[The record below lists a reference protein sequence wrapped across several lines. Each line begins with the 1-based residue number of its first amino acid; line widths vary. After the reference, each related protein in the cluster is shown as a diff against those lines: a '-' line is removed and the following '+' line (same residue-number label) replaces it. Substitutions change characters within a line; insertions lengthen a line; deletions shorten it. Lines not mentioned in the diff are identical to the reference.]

1 MSCTVFKSTNTV
13 DQSIN
18 VFPPVGYISNV
29 RILRNYDV
37 ENGDI
42 LKFRNDNPKEFKVI
56 GGTLTC
62 ASLGI
67 IDPVT
72 EGILNPAS
80 EVTLKLDAGRDYAYL
95 SWKDKGRIIGFNPLD
110 DSDFFGAYPDY
121 SLGIHTEGA
130 TSINAICMRMGS
142 FNQRVN
148 SWDVSQVIDAE
159 YGFAGAINFDR
170 EINWNAPQ
178 LFSTRNLL
186 MNAAKF
192 NKDITIKGAKPTN
205 MSFMFQGTSSFN
217 SKLNIDTSNCNNFS
231 GMFLNTSKFNQPL
244 TNFDFSKAILISNM
258 FNYATS
264 FNQPIDF
271 GNMPLLQ
278 AANYLFANSNFNS
291 SIKFNAPILQSVSGW
306 FSDNPKFNNTI
317 VGSFRSVVNMSYFF
331 WNASSFNKPINDWD
345 IRNVLS
351 FVGFIRGATSF
362 NQDLS
367 LWPAKFNVN
376 SNMADVSAAPNWST
390 ENYDKYLNAL
400 WLDVGTTR
408 QNEWAIGTS
417 PKTVYATV
425 KQSAAS
431 QAAVSGLIGAGWTI
445 MDGGLV

>member
-18 VFPPVGYISNV
+18 VFPPKGYVSNV
-29 RILRNYDV
+29 RIMRNHDV
-37 ENGDI
+37 GNGDI
-42 LKFRNDNPKEFKVI
+42 FKFRNDNPKEFKVV
-56 GGTLTC
+56 GGALTC

-95 SWKDKGRIIGFNPLD
+95 SWKDKDRILGWDPLD
-110 DSDFFGAYPDY
+110 GIYFFGAYPDY
-121 SLGIHTEGA
+121 SLGIHTDGA
-130 TSINAICMRMGS
+130 TSINAICIKIGG

-148 SWDVSQVIDAE
+148 SWDVSEVIDAG
-159 YGFAGAINFDR
+159 YCFAGAINFDR
-170 EINWNAPQ
+170 EINWDAPK
-178 LFSTRNLL
+178 LSGAYNLL
-186 MNAAKF
+186 MGAAKF
-192 NKDITIKGAKPTN
+192 NKDITIRGAKPTN
-205 MSFMFQGTSSFN
+205 ISFMFQAAASFN
-217 SKLNIDTSNCNNFS
+217 SKLNIDTSNCDNFT
-231 GMFLNTSKFNQPL
+231 GMFLSASKFNQPL
-244 TNFDFSKAILISNM
+244 TNFDFSKAVLMGDMLS
-258 FNYATS
+258 YATS

-278 AANYLFANSNFNS
+278 KAGYIFSNSNFNS
-291 SIKFNAPILQSVSGW
+291 SIKFNAPILQDASGW
-306 FSDNPKFNNTI
+306 FLNNPKFDNTI
-317 VGSFRSVVNMSYFF
+317 IGSFRSVVHMGYFF
-331 WNASSFNKPINDWD
+331 WNAFSFNKPINDWD

-351 FVGFIRGATSF
+351 FIGFMQGATSF

-417 PKTVYATV
+417 PKTVYALA
-425 KQSAAS
+425 KRSAAS
-431 QAAVSGLIGAGWTI
+431 QTAVSGLVGAGWTI

>member
-37 ENGDI
+37 DNGDI

-72 EGILNPAS
+72 EGTFNPTN
-80 EVTLKLDAGRDYAYL
+80 EITLKLDAGRDYAYL
-95 SWKDKGRIIGFNPLD
+95 SWKDKDRILGFDPLD
-110 DSDFFGAYPDY
+110 GSHFLGAYLDY

-130 TSINAICMRMGS
+130 PSINAICMVMDG

-148 SWDVSQVIDAE
+148 SWDVSQVTDAG
-159 YGFAGAINFDR
+159 YCFAGAINFDR
-170 EINWNAPQ
+170 EINWNSPK
-178 LFSTRNLL
+178 LL
-186 MNAAKF
+186 SINNFLMSAAKF

-205 MSFMFQGTSSFN
+205 MSFMLQGAASFN
-217 SKLNIDTSNCNNFS
+217 SKLNIDTSNCDNFA
-231 GMFLNTSKFNQPL
+231 GMFLSASKFNQPL
-244 TNFDFSKAILISNM
+244 TNFDFSKAVLMNNM
-258 FNYATS
+258 FSLTTS

-278 AANYLFANSNFNS
+278 EAYYLFSDSNFNS
-291 SIKFNAPILQSVSGW
+291 SIKFNAPMLRNVSGW
-306 FSDNPKFNNTI
+306 FSGNPKFNNTI
-317 VGSFRSVVNMSYFF
+317 VGSFRSVVSMDFFF

-345 IRNVLS
+345 IRNVLT
-351 FVGFIRGATSF
+351 FQGFMQGATSF

-376 SNMADVSAAPNWST
+376 SNMADVSVAPNWST

-400 WLDVGTTR
+400 WFDVGTTR
-408 QNEWAIGTS
+408 QNEWVIGTS
-417 PKTVYATV
+417 PKTVYALA
-425 KQSAAS
+425 KRSAAS

-445 MDGGLV
+445 VDGGLV

>member
-18 VFPPVGYISNV
+18 VFPPKGYVSNV
-29 RILRNYDV
+29 RIVRNQDV

-42 LKFRNDNPKEFKVI
+42 FKFRNDNPKEFKVV

-72 EGILNPAS
+72 EGILNPAR
-80 EVTLKLDAGRDYAYL
+80 EVTLKLDEGRDYAYL
-95 SWKDKGRIIGFNPLD
+95 SWKDKDRIMGFEPLD
-110 DSDFFGAYPDY
+110 GAQFFGAYPDY
-121 SLGIHTEGA
+121 SLGIHTDGA
-130 TSINAICMRMGS
+130 TSINGICMMMGG

-148 SWDVSQVIDAE
+148 SWDMGQVVNAG
-159 YGFAGAINFDR
+159 YCFSGAINFDR
-170 EINWNAPQ
+170 EINWDAPK
-178 LFSTRNLL
+178 LL
-186 MNAAKF
+186 NIAFLLVGATKF
-192 NKDITIKGAKPTN
+192 NKDITIRGAKPTT
-205 MSFMFQGTSSFN
+205 MPSMLHGASSFN
-217 SKLNIDTSNCNNFS
+217 SKLNIDTSNCDNFAWMFS
-231 GMFLNTSKFNQPL
+231 GASKFNQPL
-244 TNFDFSKAILISNM
+244 TNFDFSKAVLISNM

-264 FNQPIDF
+264 FDQPIDF

-278 AANYLFANSNFNS
+278 LADYLFANSNFNS
-291 SIKFNAPILQSVSGW
+291 PIKFNAPILQNVSGW

-317 VGSFRSVVNMSYFF
+317 VGSFRSVVNMDFFF

-345 IRNVLS
+345 IRNVLT
-351 FVGFIRGATSF
+351 FQGFMHGATSF

-367 LWPAKFNVN
+367 LWPEKFNVN
-376 SNMADVSAAPNWST
+376 SNMAGVSSAPNWST

-425 KQSAAS
+425 KRSAAS

-445 MDGGLV
+445 IDGGLV

>member
-18 VFPPVGYISNV
+18 VFPPKGYVSNV
-29 RILRNYDV
+29 RILRNSDAD
-37 ENGDI
+37 NGDI
-42 LKFRNDNPKEFKVI
+42 FKFRNDSAKEFKVV

-72 EGILNPAS
+72 EGTFNPTN
-80 EVTLKLDAGRDYAYL
+80 EITLKLDAGRDYAYL
-95 SWKDKGRIIGFNPLD
+95 SWKDKDRILGFDPLD
-110 DSDFFGAYPDY
+110 GSYFLGAYPDY
-121 SLGIHTEGA
+121 SLGIHTDGA
-130 TSINAICMRMGS
+130 TSINGICMRIEG

-148 SWDVSQVIDAE
+148 SWDVSQVTDAG
-159 YGFAGAINFDR
+159 YCFADAINFDR
-170 EINWNAPQ
+170 EINWDAPK
-178 LFSTRNLL
+178 LLSVNNLL
-186 MNAAKF
+186 MNAAKL
-192 NKDITIKGAKPTN
+192 NKDITIRGAKPTN
-205 MSFMFQGTSSFN
+205 MSFMLHGAASFN
-217 SKLNIDTSNCNNFS
+217 SQLNVDTSNCDNFT
-231 GMFLNTSKFNQPL
+231 GVFFGASKFNQPL
-244 TNFDFSKAILISNM
+244 TNFDFSKAVLIGSM
-258 FNYATS
+258 FSYATS

-278 AANYLFANSNFNS
+278 RADYIFASSGFNS
-291 SIKFNAPILQSVSGW
+291 PIKFNAPILQDAQGW
-306 FSDNPKFNNTI
+306 FSDNSKFNNTI
-317 VGSFRSVVNMSYFF
+317 IGSFRSVVHMGYFF
-331 WNASSFNKPINDWD
+331 WNAFSFNKPINDWD

-351 FVGFIRGATSF
+351 FIGFMQGATSF

-417 PKTVYATV
+417 PKTVYALA
-425 KQSAAS
+425 KRSAAS
-431 QAAVSGLIGAGWTI
+431 QTAVSGLVGAGWTI

>member
-18 VFPPVGYISNV
+18 VFPPKGYISNV
-29 RILRNYDV
+29 RIIRNQDV

-42 LKFRNDNPKEFKVI
+42 LKFRSDNPKEFKVI

-72 EGILNPAS
+72 EGILNPAN
-80 EVTLKLDAGRDYAYL
+80 EVTLKLDEGRDYAYL
-95 SWKDKGRIIGFNPLD
+95 SWKDKDRILGFDPLD
-110 DSDFFGAYPDY
+110 GSHFFGAYIDY
-121 SLGIHTEGA
+121 SLGVHTEGA
-130 TSINAICMRMGS
+130 TSINAICMKKGD

-148 SWDVSQVIDAE
+148 SWDVSQVEDAG
-159 YGFAGAINFDR
+159 YCFAIAINFDR
-170 EINWNAPQ
+170 EINWNAPK
-178 LFSTRNLL
+178 LLSTHNLL
-186 MNAAKF
+186 TYATKF

-205 MSFMFQGTSSFN
+205 ISSMLQGAASFN
-217 SKLNIDTSNCNNFS
+217 SKLNIDTSNCDNFS
-231 GMFLNTSKFNQPL
+231 GMFLEASKFNQPL
-244 TNFDFSKAILISNM
+244 TNFDFSKAVLISNM

-264 FNQPIDF
+264 FDQPIDF

-278 AANYLFANSNFNS
+278 NAGYLFANSNFNS
-291 SIKFNAPILQSVSGW
+291 PIKFNAPILQDVSGW
-306 FSDNPKFNNTI
+306 FSGNPKFNNTI
-317 VGSFRSVVNMSYFF
+317 VGSFRSVVTMDFFF

-345 IRNVLS
+345 IRNVLT
-351 FVGFIRGATSF
+351 FQGFLQGATSF

-376 SNMADVSAAPNWST
+376 SNIAGASSAPNWST

-408 QNEWAIGTS
+408 QNEWANGTS

-425 KQSAAS
+425 KRSAAS
-431 QAAVSGLIGAGWTI
+431 QSAVSGLIGAGWTI
-445 MDGGLV
+445 IDGGLV

>member
-18 VFPPVGYISNV
+18 VFPPKGYVSNV
-29 RILRNYDV
+29 RIMRNHDV
-37 ENGDI
+37 VNDDI
-42 LKFRNDNPKEFKVI
+42 FKFRNDSPKEFKVI

-72 EGILNPAS
+72 EGILNPAG

-95 SWKDKGRIIGFNPLD
+95 SWKDKDRILGWDPLD
-110 DSDFFGAYPDY
+110 GIHLFGAYPDY
-121 SLGIHTEGA
+121 SLGIHTDGA
-130 TSINAICMRMGS
+130 TSINGICLSSRG

-148 SWDVSQVIDAE
+148 SWDMSEVIDAG
-159 YGFAGAINFDR
+159 YCFAGAINFDR
-170 EINWNAPQ
+170 EINWNAPK
-178 LFSTRNLL
+178 LLSTHNLL
-186 MNAAKF
+186 INAAKF

-205 MSFMFQGTSSFN
+205 MSFMLQGAASFN
-217 SKLNIDTSNCNNFS
+217 SKLNIDTSNCDNFA
-231 GMFLNTSKFNQPL
+231 GMFLSASKFNQPL
-244 TNFDFSKAILISNM
+244 TNFDFSKAVLMNNM
-258 FNYATS
+258 FSLTTS

-278 AANYLFANSNFNS
+278 AAGYLFANGNFNS
-291 SIKFNAPILQSVSGW
+291 SIKFNAPILQDVSGW
-306 FSDNPKFNNTI
+306 FSGNPKFNNTI
-317 VGSFRSVVNMSYFF
+317 VGSFRSVVDMTYFF

-345 IRNVLS
+345 IRNVLD
-351 FVGFIRGATSF
+351 FTNFIYGATSF

-376 SNMADVSAAPNWST
+376 SNMADVSLAPNWST

-408 QNEWAIGTS
+408 QNEWANGTS
-417 PKTVYATV
+417 PKTVRASV
-425 KQSAAS
+425 KRSAAS

-445 MDGGLV
+445 VDGGLV

>member
-18 VFPPVGYISNV
+18 VFPPKGYVSNV
-29 RILRNYDV
+29 RIVRNYDV

-42 LKFRNDNPKEFKVI
+42 FKFRTDSAKEFKVV

-72 EGILNPAS
+72 EGTFNPAN
-80 EVTLKLDAGRDYAYL
+80 EITLKLDVGRDYAYL
-95 SWKDKGRIIGFNPLD
+95 SWKDKDRILGFEPLD
-110 DSDFFGAYPDY
+110 GSPFFGAYPDY
-121 SLGIHTEGA
+121 SLGVHTDGA
-130 TSINAICMRMGS
+130 TSINSICMKMGS

-148 SWDVSQVIDAE
+148 SWDVSQVEDA
-159 YGFAGAINFDR
+159 GSCFSNAINFDR
-170 EINWNAPQ
+170 EINWNAPK
-178 LFSTRNLL
+178 LLSINNLL

-192 NKDITIKGAKPTN
+192 NKDITIKGAKPAN
-205 MSFMFQGTSSFN
+205 ASFMLQGAASFN
-217 SKLNIDTSNCNNFS
+217 SKLNIDTSNCDNFA
-231 GMFLNTSKFNQPL
+231 GMFLSASKFNQPL
-244 TNFDFSKAILISNM
+244 TNFDFRKAILINEM
-258 FNYATS
+258 FSYATS

-278 AANYLFANSNFNS
+278 RSGYLFSNSNFNS
-291 SIKFNAPILQSVSGW
+291 SIKFNAPILQDASGW
-306 FSDNPKFNNTI
+306 FSNNPKFNNTI
-317 VGSFRSVVNMSYFF
+317 IGSFRSVVNMEYFF
-331 WNASSFNKPINDWD
+331 WYASSFNKPINDWD
-345 IRNVLS
+345 IRNVLT
-351 FVGFIRGATSF
+351 FQGFMQGATSF

-376 SNMADVSAAPNWST
+376 ANMADVSSAPNWST

-408 QNEWAIGTS
+408 RNEWANGTS
-417 PKTVYATV
+417 PRVVLASAKR
-425 KQSAAS
+425 SAAS
-431 QAAVSGLIGAGWTI
+431 QAAASGLIGAGWTI
-445 MDGGLV
+445 IDGGLA

>member
-42 LKFRNDNPKEFKVI
+42 FKFRIDSPKEFKVV

-72 EGILNPAS
+72 EGIFNPAM
-80 EVTLKLDAGRDYAYL
+80 EVTLKLDEGHDYAYL
-95 SWKDKGRIIGFNPLD
+95 SWKDKDRLLGFDPID
-110 DSDFFGAYPDY
+110 GSHFFGAYPDY
-121 SLGIHTEGA
+121 SLGVHAEGVP
-130 TSINAICMRMGS
+130 SINAICMKMGG

-148 SWDVSQVIDAE
+148 SWDVSQVEDAG
-159 YGFAGAINFDR
+159 YCFAIAINFDR
-170 EINWNAPQ
+170 EINWNAPK
-178 LFSTRNLL
+178 LLYIPNFL

-192 NKDITIKGAKPTN
+192 NKDITIRGAKPLN
-205 MSFMFQGTSSFN
+205 ASFMFQGATSFN
-217 SKLNIDTSNCNNFS
+217 SKLNIDTSNCDNFS
-231 GMFLNTSKFNQPL
+231 GMFLNASKFNQPL
-244 TNFDFSKAILISNM
+244 TNFDFRKAILINDM

-278 AANYLFANSNFNS
+278 KSGYLFANGNFNS
-291 SIKFNAPILQSVSGW
+291 PIKFNAPTLLDASGW
-306 FSDNPKFNNTI
+306 FSGNPKFNNVI
-317 VGSFRSVVNMSYFF
+317 IGSFRSVTNMEFFF
-331 WNASSFNKPINDWD
+331 WNAYSFNKPINDWD

-351 FVGFIRGATSF
+351 FRGFMQGATSF

-367 LWPAKFNVN
+367 TWPAKFNVN
-376 SNMADVSAAPNWST
+376 SDIADVSAAPNWST
-390 ENYDKYLNAL
+390 ENYDQYLNAL

-408 QNEWAIGTS
+408 QNEWATGTS
-417 PKTVYATV
+417 PRTIYALA
-425 KQSAAS
+425 KRSAAS
-431 QAAVSGLIGAGWTI
+431 QAAVSGLIGAGWTFI
-445 MDGGLV
+445 DGGLI

>member
-18 VFPPVGYISNV
+18 VFPPKGYISNV

-37 ENGDI
+37 DNGDI

-72 EGILNPAS
+72 EGILNPAR
-80 EVTLKLDAGRDYAYL
+80 EVTLKLDGGRDYAYL
-95 SWKDKGRIIGFNPLD
+95 SWKDKDRILGFDPLD
-110 DSDFFGAYPDY
+110 GSHFFGAYLDY

-130 TSINAICMRMGS
+130 TSINGICMLMGG

-148 SWDVSQVIDAE
+148 SWDVSEVIDAG
-159 YGFAGAINFDR
+159 YCFAGAINFDR
-170 EINWNAPQ
+170 EINWNAPK
-178 LFSTRNLL
+178 LLSTHNLL
-186 MNAAKF
+186 TYATKF
-192 NKDITIKGAKPTN
+192 NKDIMIKGAKPTN
-205 MSFMFQGTSSFN
+205 VSFMFQGAASFN
-217 SKLNIDTSNCNNFS
+217 SKLNIDTSNCDNFA
-231 GMFLNTSKFNQPL
+231 GMFLSASKFNQPL
-244 TNFDFSKAILISNM
+244 TNFDFSKAVLMSNM

-264 FNQPIDF
+264 FDQPMDF

-278 AANYLFANSNFNS
+278 AAGYLFANSNFNS
-291 SIKFNAPILQSVSGW
+291 SIKFNAPILQDVSGW
-306 FSDNPKFNNTI
+306 FSGNPKFNNTI
-317 VGSFRSVVNMSYFF
+317 VGSFRSVVSMDFFF

-351 FVGFIRGATSF
+351 FMGFMYGATSF
-362 NQDLS
+362 DQDLS
-367 LWPAKFNVN
+367 AWPAKFNVN
-376 SNMADVSAAPNWST
+376 SNMAGVSSAPNWST

-408 QNEWAIGTS
+408 QNEWAISTS

-425 KQSAAS
+425 KRSAAS

>member
-18 VFPPVGYISNV
+18 VFLPVGYISNV

-42 LKFRNDNPKEFKVI
+42 FKFRNDNPKEFKVV

-72 EGILNPAS
+72 EGILNPAT
-80 EVTLKLDAGRDYAYL
+80 EVTLKLDVGRDYAYL
-95 SWKDKGRIIGFNPLD
+95 SWKDKDRILGFQPPD
-110 DSDFFGAYPDY
+110 GSSFFGAYPDY
-121 SLGIHTEGA
+121 SLGIHTDGA
-130 TSINAICMRMGS
+130 TSINGICMRIEG

-148 SWDVSQVIDAE
+148 SWDVSQVTDAG
-159 YGFAGAINFDR
+159 YCFADAINFDR
-170 EINWNAPQ
+170 EINWDAPK
-178 LFSTRNLL
+178 LLSVNNLL
-186 MNAAKF
+186 MNAAKL
-192 NKDITIKGAKPTN
+192 NKDITIRGAKPAN
-205 MSFMFQGTSSFN
+205 MSFMLQGAASFN
-217 SKLNIDTSNCNNFS
+217 SKLNIDTSNCDNFAGMFS
-231 GMFLNTSKFNQPL
+231 GASKFNQPL
-244 TNFDFSKAILISNM
+244 ANFDFSKAVLIVSM
-258 FNYATS
+258 FSYATS

-278 AANYLFANSNFNS
+278 QAYYLFSDSNFNS
-291 SIKFNAPILQSVSGW
+291 SIKFNAPMLQNVSGW
-306 FSDNPKFNNTI
+306 FSNNPKFNNTI
-317 VGSFRSVVNMSYFF
+317 VGSFRSVVSMAYFF
-331 WNASSFNKPINDWD
+331 WNASSFNKPINDLD
-345 IRNVLS
+345 IRNVLD
-351 FVGFIRGATSF
+351 FTNFLGGATSF

-376 SNMADVSAAPNWST
+376 SDIAGVSLAPNWST

-408 QNEWAIGTS
+408 QNEWANGTS

-425 KQSAAS
+425 KRSAAS
-431 QAAVSGLIGAGWTI
+431 QAAVSGLIGADWTI
-445 MDGGLV
+445 VDGGLV

>member
-1 MSCTVFKSTNTV
+1 MSCTVFKSANTV

-67 IDPVT
+67 IDPVA
-72 EGILNPAS
+72 EGILNPAH
-80 EVTLKLDAGRDYAYL
+80 EVTLKLDEGRDYAYL
-95 SWKDKGRIIGFNPLD
+95 SWKDKDRILGFDPLD
-110 DSDFFGAYPDY
+110 GSNFFGAYLDY

-130 TSINAICMRMGS
+130 TSINAICMKKGD

-148 SWDVSQVIDAE
+148 SWDVSQVEDAG
-159 YGFAGAINFDR
+159 YCFAIAINFDR
-170 EINWNAPQ
+170 EINWNAPK
-178 LFSTRNLL
+178 LL
-186 MNAAKF
+186 HTHNFLLNAAKF
-192 NKDITIKGAKPTN
+192 NKDITIKGAKPLN
-205 MSFMFQGTSSFN
+205 ASFMFQGATSFN
-217 SKLNIDTSNCNNFS
+217 SKLNIDTSNCDNFA
-231 GMFLNTSKFNQPL
+231 GMFLNASKFNQPL
-244 TNFDFSKAILISNM
+244 TNFDFRKAILINSM
-258 FNYATS
+258 FDFATS

-278 AANYLFANSNFNS
+278 TANYLFSNGNFNS
-291 SIKFNAPILQSVSGW
+291 PIKFNAPILLDASGW
-306 FSDNPKFNNTI
+306 FSSNPKFNNTI
-317 VGSFRSVVNMSYFF
+317 IGSFRSVVNMGFFF

-345 IRNVLS
+345 IRNVLI
-351 FVGFIRGATSF
+351 FTGFMQGATSF
-362 NQDLS
+362 DQDLS
-367 LWPAKFNVN
+367 AWPAKFNVN
-376 SNMADVSAAPNWST
+376 ADIAGVSAAPNWST

-425 KQSAAS
+425 KRSAAS